1 MGGFGEV
8 VMKHRSVFLVGLMA
22 VGKSSVGRQLADEL
36 GYAFYDSDQEVETR
50 AGAEI
55 AWIFDVEGEDG
66 FRERETQVINELTP
80 MDGIVLATG
89 GGVVLRE
96 ENRHVLSDRGHVA
109 YLTSPV
115 SLLAERTRKDR
126 RRPLLRDVDPAT
138 TLETFARER
147 GPLYES
153 IADRTFVTGGS
164 SVRKIAQ
171 EVAEWHRESI
181 GASSA

>member
-1 MGGFGEV
+1 
-8 VMKHRSVFLVGLMA
+8 
-22 VGKSSVGRQLADEL
+22 
-36 GYAFYDSDQEVETR
+36 
-50 AGAEI
+50 
-55 AWIFDVEGEDG
+55 
-66 FRERETQVINELTP
+66 

-138 TLETFARER
+138 TLETSRAKRAFVREHR
-147 GPLYES
+147 GSYLRYGRVKHSKSRP
-153 IADRTFVTGGS
+153 GS
-164 SVRKIAQ
+164 CR
-171 EVAEWHRESI
+171 WYRESTGATSRKMAAHVDIVLDDDRAYRVLI
-181 GASSA
+181 GSGAISNKASWGRPSAPRWP